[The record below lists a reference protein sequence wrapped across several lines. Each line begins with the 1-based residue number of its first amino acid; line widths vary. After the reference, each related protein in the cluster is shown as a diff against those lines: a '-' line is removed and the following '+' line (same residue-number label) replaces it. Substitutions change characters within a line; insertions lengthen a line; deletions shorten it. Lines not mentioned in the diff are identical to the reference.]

1 MDTGSSSALQKEATL
16 RNVELREF
24 DNELRNLEFDSPAK
38 QDATEYDIRDMD
50 ALGLVPTFKRRFK
63 FIAMVGFCSTVVV
76 GWQNTC
82 TNFGF
87 GLFDGGTGGIFWT
100 FVFSLIA
107 STFLYLTLFF
117 QRLAANTRWGADIP
131 FLLQAECAPIKA
143 RNLLSYITGWLLCIG
158 WQTTAAGCGVIMG
171 NLTKYCILL
180 YWPDSTIIA
189 SQWFPTVLAIIF
201 LLCGGLFNVYLTR
214 KFAILE
220 GIMLTIHWA
229 AWIAI
234 VVTLWVTSPRGKASE
249 VLFTFTNS
257 GGWPSG
263 GVATLAGVLSAWSV
277 FVGYDSSVHMTENAK
292 DASKTIPFSMGIAFV
307 IHAVLAFIMAIT
319 LIFCVGDVDA
329 VVAETTLTP
338 FVVIFRNATGSKA
351 ATVVMVTPI
360 ILTFW
365 SALISQLATASR
377 QLWAF
382 ARDGGVPW
390 AHQLAPVHDFE
401 VPRRAVWVSIAFTCC
416 ISLINF
422 GPVVGFNAIVSL
434 VIIAITSSYTICI
447 ATLIWR
453 RCFGKPIPRER
464 FSLGKP
470 WGMIINII
478 ALCCT
483 APLTVMVLFP
493 PIPDPSAASM
503 NWAILV
509 FGVIALF
516 SGIYYAVAGRKT
528 FNPPM
533 RKDECLR

>member
-1 MDTGSSSALQKEATL
+1 MDTGNSSALQKEATH
-16 RNVELREF
+16 RNVELREL
-24 DNELRNLEFDSPAK
+24 DDELRDLEFDSPAK
-38 QDATEYDIRDMD
+38 QDATAYDIRDMN
-50 ALGLVPTFKRRFK
+50 ALGLAPTFKRRFK

-107 STFLYLTLFF
+107 STFLYLTLCELSSCFPTAGG
-117 QRLAANTRWGADIP
+117 QYQWV
-131 FLLQAECAPIKA
+131 AECAPTKA

-180 YWPDSTIIA
+180 YRPHSTMIA

-201 LLCGGLFNVYLTR
+201 LLCGGSFNVYCECSDETLERRRPSPKQYTYVQADSLAVVTR
-214 KFAILE
+214 KFPILE

-249 VLFTFTNS
+249 VLFTFTNG
-257 GGWPSG
+257 GGWPSA
-263 GVATLAGVLSAWSV
+263 GVATLAGILSAWSV

-307 IHAVLAFIMAIT
+307 VNAILAFIMAIT
-319 LIFCVGDVDA
+319 LIFCAGDIDA
-329 VVAETTLTP
+329 VLAETSLTP
-338 FVVIFRNATGSKA
+338 FVVVFRNATGSKA

-390 AHQLAPVHDFE
+390 AHQLAPVYITVLHDAHL
-401 VPRRAVWVSIAFTCC
+401 VARHIAGC
-416 ISLINF
+416 
-422 GPVVGFNAIVSL
+422 
-434 VIIAITSSYTICI
+434 
-447 ATLIWR
+447 
-453 RCFGKPIPRER
+453 
-464 FSLGKP
+464 
-470 WGMIINII
+470 
-478 ALCCT
+478 
-483 APLTVMVLFP
+483 
-493 PIPDPSAASM
+493 
-503 NWAILV
+503 
-509 FGVIALF
+509 
-516 SGIYYAVAGRKT
+516 
-528 FNPPM
+528 
-533 RKDECLR
+533 

>member
-1 MDTGSSSALQKEATL
+1 MDTGNSSAVQKEAAY
-16 RNVELREF
+16 RNVELREL

-50 ALGLVPTFKRRFK
+50 ALGLAPTFKRRFK

-87 GLFDGGTGGIFWT
+87 GLFDGGTGGTFWT

-107 STFLYLTLFF
+107 STFLYLTLCELSSCFPTAGG
-117 QRLAANTRWGADIP
+117 QYQWVLTLHSYSRL
-131 FLLQAECAPIKA
+131 
-143 RNLLSYITGWLLCIG
+143 S

-180 YWPDSTIIA
+180 YRPDSTMIA

-201 LLCGGLFNVYLTR
+201 LLCGGFFNVYLTR
-214 KFAILE
+214 KFPILE

-249 VLFTFTNS
+249 VLFTFTNG

-292 DASKTIPFSMGIAFV
+292 DASKTIPYSMGIAFV
-307 IHAVLAFIMAIT
+307 INAILAFIMAVT

-351 ATVVMVTPI
+351 ATVVMITPI

-390 AHQLAPVHDFE
+390 AHQLAPVHEFE

-453 RCFGKPIPRER
+453 RCFGRSIPRER

-483 APLTVMVLFP
+483 APLTVLVLFP
-493 PIPDPSAASM
+493 PITDPSAASM

-509 FGVIALF
+509 FGAIALF

-533 RKDECLR
+533 RKDEYLR